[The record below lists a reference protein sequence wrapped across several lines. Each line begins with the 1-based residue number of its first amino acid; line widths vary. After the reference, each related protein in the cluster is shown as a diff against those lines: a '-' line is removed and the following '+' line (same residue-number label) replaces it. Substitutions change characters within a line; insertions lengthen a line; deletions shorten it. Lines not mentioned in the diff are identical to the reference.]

1 MKKLLLP
8 ILVVILILSLAACS
22 SNKLADIY
30 KEDEVIAKAKNVVET
45 INTQDYDA
53 VVAFVR
59 EDLQSQLTAD
69 SLESVWKPML
79 DESGVFKDYKTVVAY
94 GQKSK
99 STSEEYAVCVLVCTY
114 ENATR
119 TFTISLDKDLA
130 VVGMY
135 MK

>member
-1 MKKLLLP
+1 MKKV
-8 ILVVILILSLAACS
+8 LVSAITVIMLLSLAACS
-22 SNKLADIY
+22 SSKLADIY
-30 KEDEVIAKAKNVVET
+30 KEDDVVSKAKTVVET
-45 INTQDYDA
+45 INTQDYDS

-59 EDLQSQLTAD
+59 SDLQTQLTAD
-69 SLESVWKPML
+69 TLKTAWKTQL
-79 DESGVFKDYKTVVAY
+79 DESGAFKEYKSVVTY

-99 STSEEYAVCVLVCTY
+99 STGEDYAVCVLVCTY

-119 TFTISLDKDLA
+119 TFTLSFDKDLS

>member
-1 MKKLLLP
+1 MKKV
-8 ILVVILILSLAACS
+8 LVSAITVIMLLSLAACS
-22 SNKLADIY
+22 SSKLADIY
-30 KEDEVIAKAKNVVET
+30 KEDDVVSKAKNVVET
-45 INTQDYDA
+45 INTQDYDS

-59 EDLQSQLTAD
+59 SDLQTQLTAD
-69 SLESVWKPML
+69 TLKTAWKTQL
-79 DESGVFKDYKTVVAY
+79 DESGAFKEYKSVVTY

-99 STSEEYAVCVLVCTY
+99 STGEDYAVCVLVCTY

-119 TFTISLDKDLA
+119 TFTLSFDKDLS

>member
-1 MKKLLLP
+1 MKKILLP
-8 ILVVILILSLAACS
+8 VIAVILIFSLAACS

-59 EDLQSQLTAD
+59 EDLQNQLTAE
-69 SLESVWKPML
+69 SLESAWKSTL
-79 DESGVFKDYKTVVAY
+79 DESGAFKDYKTTVTY

-99 STSEEYAVCVLVCTY
+99 STGEDYAICVLVCTY
-114 ENATR
+114 ENSTR
-119 TFTISLDKDLA
+119 TFTLSFDKDLA